1 MDPITHGIT
10 GALLGKGLFS
20 ERHGRI
26 ATFAAILGSVFPDV
40 DVFQEAFVRDPL
52 SIVKYHRGVTHSF
65 VCLPIF
71 AGLLAWLTR
80 WIAKRTGH
88 ESPSWP
94 MLTLI
99 YGVGI
104 ASHIILDAMT
114 SFGTRIWDPISQQ
127 RVAWDVLFIIDFT
140 LTSIVLLPQVIAWIY
155 RDREKSLGRAI
166 RTWLTFTLAA
176 FVVWAVTRAAGFP
189 FHIWIAF
196 FASVVMAGAFFLPS
210 LRGWGYG
217 VTRAKW
223 CQGGLIVL
231 LAYLLACAYAHHAAL
246 LRVANFA
253 RLNHIVVDRMG
264 AIPIP
269 PSLLDWGGVIRS
281 VDGVYQ
287 TNLDLRDAK
296 PPEFHFM
303 SDSPPDTFIARA
315 MQLPEVQLY
324 WRFARFP
331 VIRSSFEDGHH
342 VVDFAE
348 HRFVSRHRE
357 SPQPFTY
364 RVVFDAAGKV
374 VAQGWHSNGM
384 LRREMKE
391 KESRPGS
398 DPR

>member
-20 ERHGRI
+20 ERHGRV
-26 ATFAAILGSVFPDV
+26 ATFAATLGSVFPDV
-40 DVFQEAFVRDPL
+40 DMFQEALARDPL

-80 WIAKRTGH
+80 WIAKRTGY
-88 ESPSWP
+88 ESPSWA

-104 ASHIILDAMT
+104 ASHIVLDAMT

-127 RVAWDVLFIIDFT
+127 RVAWDVLFIVDFI
-140 LTSIVLLPQVIAWIY
+140 LTAIVLLPQVIACIY
-155 RDREKSLGRAI
+155 RDQEKSIGRA
-166 RTWLTFTLAA
+166 TWMSLVFTLAA
-176 FVVWAVTRAAGFP
+176 FAAWEAARAFGFP

-196 FASVVMAGAFFLPS
+196 FASVVMAGALFLPS
-210 LRGWGYG
+210 LRGWGFSIK
-217 VTRAKW
+217 RATW
-223 CQGGLIVL
+223 CQGGTTVL
-231 LAYLLACAYAHHAAL
+231 LAYLLACTYAHHAAL
-246 LRVANFA
+246 ARVADFA
-253 RLNHIVVDRMG
+253 SANHIVVDRMG

-269 PSLLDWGGVIRS
+269 PSFLDWGGVVRS

-287 TNLDLRDAK
+287 AHFDLRDAN
-296 PPEFHFM
+296 PPEFQFVA
-303 SDSPPDTFIARA
+303 DSPPDTFIAHA

-342 VVDFAE
+342 VVDFGE
-348 HRFVSRHRE
+348 HRFVRRHRE

-364 RVVFDAAGKV
+364 RVVFDSGGNV
-374 VAQGWHSNGM
+374 IQQGWRSNGM
-384 LRREMKE
+384 LRREMKT
-391 KESRPGS
+391 KESPPAG
-398 DPR
+398 DPH